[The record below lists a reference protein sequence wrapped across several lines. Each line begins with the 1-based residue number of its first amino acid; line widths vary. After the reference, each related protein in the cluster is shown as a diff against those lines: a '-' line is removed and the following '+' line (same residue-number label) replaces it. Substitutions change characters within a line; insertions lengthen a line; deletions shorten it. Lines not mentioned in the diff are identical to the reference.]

1 MSLALFRNHVSFV
14 WMDRSDAALAT
25 AYARLGAWMGSLII
39 SLVLVFIV
47 HRYVQGGSEPI
58 SHGSYYAA
66 LSTSPFDTDA
76 SNPFRGRI
84 LAPLIGWLMGLRG
97 EWFVLVPLMFLVG
110 LLAQVNVWCCRQG
123 ATPTHALVVVLAI
136 AFSPV
141 TMHALVGPGFVDT
154 VSYFLLA
161 VALMNLNRTAV
172 SCGCMA
178 SAIMTHEASI
188 VMIPA
193 WLLAAEGG
201 WVDRKAWRKRA
212 LIVAVML
219 IPYALYR
226 LWVLQVDPGALSTAY
241 YFSEGNLQSCRDV
254 GLWATLV
261 GVFAVFRLHW
271 LVIAIVIIRGGWK
284 SLHSRW
290 MLVVLLSVGSTLFI
304 AFDTTRMYCWAFPV
318 MALAGVDLAK
328 TVGRRGSVLLLL
340 AAWLLN
346 FLLTPYTT
354 TGGVSY
360 RLNGIRAFVQE

>member
-1 MSLALFRNHVSFV
+1 MFRNHVSFV

-39 SLVLVFIV
+39 SLVLVFFV

-84 LAPLIGWLMGLRG
+84 LAPLVGWLMGLRG
-97 EWFVLVPLMFLVG
+97 DWFVLVPWMFLVG

-123 ATPTHALVVVLAI
+123 ATPIHALVVVLAI

-141 TMHALVGPGFVDT
+141 TMHALVGPGFVDA

-161 VALMNLNRTAV
+161 AAFMNLDRTAV
-172 SCGCMA
+172 SCVFMA
-178 SAIMTHEASI
+178 SAIMTHEVSI
-188 VMIPA
+188 VMVPA
-193 WLLAAEGG
+193 WLLATEGG
-201 WVDRKAWRKRA
+201 WLERRVWLKRT

-219 IPYALYR
+219 IPFALYR

-254 GLWATLV
+254 GPWATLV

-271 LVIAIVIIRGGWK
+271 FVIAMAIIRGGWK

-290 MLVVLLSVGSTLFI
+290 SLVVVLSVGSTLFI
-304 AFDTTRMYCWAFPV
+304 AFDTTRMFCWAFPIMV
-318 MALAGVDLAK
+318 LAGVDLARSI
-328 TVGRRGSVLLLL
+328 GRKGALVLLV

-346 FLLTPYTT
+346 FLVVPYTT

-360 RLNGIRAFVQE
+360 RLNGIRSFVQE

>member
-1 MSLALFRNHVSFV
+1 MNLLQNPVLHA
-14 WMDRSDAALAT
+14 WIDRSNSVLEGW
-25 AYARLGAWMGSLII
+25 YGRMGSWVGSSVIA
-39 SLVLVFIV
+39 LVLVFIV
-47 HRYVQGGSEPI
+47 HRYMQGGFEPI
-58 SHGSYYAA
+58 SHGTYYAG
-66 LSTSPFDTDA
+66 LSQDPFDTGVE
-76 SNPFRGRI
+76 NPFRGRI

-97 EWFVLVPLMFLVG
+97 AWFVLVPWVFLVG
-110 LLAQVNVWCCRQG
+110 FLAQVNVWCSSQG
-123 ATPTHALVVVLAI
+123 VTPTHALVVVLAI

-141 TMHALVGPGFVDT
+141 TMHALVGPGFVDA

-161 VALMNLNRTAV
+161 AALMNLDRTAV
-172 SCGCMA
+172 TCGFMA

-201 WVDRKAWRKRA
+201 WVDRKAWLKRA
-212 LIVAVML
+212 LFVAVML

-304 AFDTTRMYCWAFPV
+304 AFDTTRMFCWAFPV